1 MTEPSGNRYANSRR
15 EAIAGIVPTVAI
27 SARTSGEPGGRR
39 LGARLVQAR
48 WALFWERLWP
58 ALWPPLGIL
67 GLFLLILLFDIGP
80 LLPGWLHALALAGF
94 VVGFGFALARGL
106 RQVRMPDERT
116 AGRRIETETALAH
129 RPITT
134 RDDNMVGGF
143 GDRGSALLWE
153 AHQRQREAALA
164 KLRVGMPK
172 AGLARRDPIGLRAA
186 LILLLLVG
194 FVAARDDLGPRIAR
208 GLVPDFS
215 SAGSAMPVAYDIW
228 ITPPAYTRLAPV
240 LLSTNSAP
248 EAQPQALTVPEAS
261 ALIAQLS
268 GGSGEPVVAVG
279 DVETPFTSV
288 DSANWRLETSVL
300 TGDRLRILQDG
311 DEIASWP
318 MTVVPDLPPEIIFGA
333 RPSTSERY
341 ALRLDYKATD
351 DYGIASVTVDI
362 KRADGRTGPG
372 DIDAITFGLPLPALD
387 QTDIAAFGFSDLTP
401 HPWAGLPVQIQ
412 LEARDAAGQR
422 GVSEPFEMTLPE
434 RPFRHPIARAIIEQR
449 RRLIAEA
456 EDAVE
461 EVADKLLRLSA
472 RTEMYE
478 EDIIV
483 TLGLVTAGRRLMLG
497 ADDPE
502 TLSEVVKLLWY
513 TALRVE
519 EGELALVEQRLREL
533 QKELQEALAN
543 NAPDEEIQRLMN
555 ELRETLDEFVNAL
568 AERIQR
574 DFENGFIPQ
583 PLNQDSMELT
593 RDDLQNLVDQAEQL
607 AQSGAREAAQNLLAE
622 LQQILENLRANPMLA
637 QPEDASNE
645 AVQLMRDMEQLIR
658 RQQNLLDETFGES
671 QQPAPEDGSR
681 DLGEQAIEQEGLR
694 MDLGEL
700 MRRLA
705 EMTGDIPENLGNAEQ
720 EMRSSH
726 DALTQGDANRSTDAQ
741 VRVLDELQQGAR
753 QMRSQLRDQLVR
765 RPGGGPMD
773 MMQGENRDPFGRE
786 EGTGAVIDTSDV
798 AIPEEADLQRSRE
811 ILDELRRRGAD
822 RSRPEFELEYIDRLL
837 RRF

>member
-1 MTEPSGNRYANSRR
+1 MIGPSGTRKTIDSSSLS
-15 EAIAGIVPTVAI
+15 AGRDGGGL
-27 SARTSGEPGGRR
+27 RTR
-39 LGARLVQAR
+39 LGARVVQAR
-48 WALFWERLWP
+48 WALLWENLWP
-58 ALWPPLGIL
+58 ALWPPLGIV
-67 GLFLLILLFDIGP
+67 GLFLLFILFDIGAI
-80 LLPGWLHALALAGF
+80 LPGWLHAIALAAF
-94 VVGFGFALARGL
+94 AIGFGFALVHAL
-106 RQVRMPDERT
+106 WQVRLPDERT
-116 AGRRIETETALAH
+116 AGRRIETATALAH

-134 RDDNMVGGF
+134 RDDLMVGGF

-153 AHQRQREAALA
+153 AHQRQREASLA
-164 KLRVGMPK
+164 KLRVGVPK

-194 FVAARDDLGPRIAR
+194 FVVAHNDLGSRFMR
-208 GLVPDFS
+208 GLVPDFTG
-215 SAGSAMPVAYDIW
+215 AAAATPIAYDVW
-228 ITPPAYTRLAPV
+228 ITPPAYTRLPPI

-248 EAQPQALTVPEAS
+248 ESQPQSLTVPEAS

-268 GGSGEPVVAVG
+268 GGDGDPVIEVGEIEA
-279 DVETPFTSV
+279 PFTAV

-300 TGDRLRILQDG
+300 TGERLRILQDG

-318 MTVVPDLPPEIIFGA
+318 MNVVPDLPPEIVFA
-333 RPSTSERY
+333 AEPSTTERY

-362 KRADGRTGPG
+362 QRADGRTGPG
-372 DIDAITFGLPLPALD
+372 DIDSVSFGLPLPAVD
-387 QTDIAAFGFSDLTP
+387 QTEIAAFGFNDLTA
-401 HPWAGLPVQIQ
+401 HPWAGLPVHIR
-412 LEARDAAGQR
+412 LEATDAAGQH
-422 GVSEPFEMTLPE
+422 GASETIEMVLPE

-472 RTEMYE
+472 RTEMY
-478 EDIIV
+478 DDDMIV
-483 TLGLVTAGRRLMLG
+483 TLGLVTAGRRLMLSE
-497 ADDPE
+497 DDPQ
-502 TLSEVVKLLWY
+502 TLPEVVKLLWS

-519 EGELALVEQRLREL
+519 EGEMALVEQRLREL

-543 NAPDEEIQRLMN
+543 NAPDAEIERLMN

-568 AERIQR
+568 AETIQR

-622 LQQILENLRANPMLA
+622 LQQILENLRANPMMA

-645 AVQLMRDMEQLIR
+645 AVQMMRDMEQLIR
-658 RQQNLLDETFGES
+658 RQQNLLDDTFSET
-671 QQPAPEDGSR
+671 QQPVPEDGTR
-681 DLGEQAIEQEGLR
+681 DLGEQAVEQEDLR

-720 EMRSSH
+720 EMRGAHQS
-726 DALTQGDANRSTDAQ
+726 LTEGDASSAADAQ

-786 EGTGAVIDTSDV
+786 EGSGAVIDTSDV
-798 AIPEEADLQRSRE
+798 AIPEQQDLQRSRE
-811 ILDELRRRGAD
+811 ILNELRRRGAD
-822 RSRPEFELEYIDRLL
+822 RSRPDYELEYIDRLL

>member
-1 MTEPSGNRYANSRR
+1 MTDRSGAHSRR
-15 EAIAGIVPTVAI
+15 NAIAGDTPPVAGRMR
-27 SARTSGEPGGRR
+27 ADRGTDGNGRR
-39 LGARLVQAR
+39 LGLRLAQAR
-48 WALFWERLWP
+48 WTLFWEHLWP
-58 ALWPPLGIL
+58 ALWPPVGIV
-67 GLFLLILLFDIGP
+67 GLFALFLLFDIGP

-94 VVGFGFALARGL
+94 AAGIAIALWRGL
-106 RQVRMPDERT
+106 WRIRMPDERA
-116 AGRRIETETALAH
+116 AGRRIETATALAH

-134 RDDNMVGGF
+134 REDRMVGGF
-143 GDRGSALLWE
+143 GDRGSAALWE
-153 AHQRQREAALA
+153 AHRRQREAALA
-164 KLRVGMPK
+164 SLRVGLPK
-172 AGLARRDPIGLRAA
+172 AGLAKYDPLGLRAA
-186 LILLLLVG
+186 LVLLLVIG
-194 FVAARDDLGPRIAR
+194 IFAARDDFAARIAR
-208 GLVPDFS
+208 GLLPDFS
-215 SAGSAMPVAYDIW
+215 ATAATTPVAYDIW

-248 EAQPQALTVPEAS
+248 ETQPTSLSVPEGS

-268 GGSGEPVVAVG
+268 GGDGEPAIAVG
-279 DVETPFTSV
+279 DIETAFTAI
-288 DSANWRLETSVL
+288 DGATWRLETSVL
-300 TGDRLRILQDG
+300 TGDALRILQDG
-311 DEIASWP
+311 EAIASWP
-318 MTVVPDLPPEIIFGA
+318 MTVVPDLPPEIDFGA
-333 RPSTSERY
+333 KPSATERY
-341 ALRLDYKATD
+341 ALRLDYRARD
-351 DYGIASVTVDI
+351 DYGIASVMVEI

-372 DIDAITFGLPLPALD
+372 DIAAIGFGLPLPALD
-387 QTDIAAFGFSDLTP
+387 QKEVAAFGFSDLTA
-401 HPWAGLPVQIQ
+401 HPWAGLPVEIR

-422 GVSEPFEMTLPE
+422 GASEAFAMVLPE
-434 RPFRHPIARAIIEQR
+434 RPFRHPIARAIVEQR
-449 RRLIAEA
+449 RRLIVEA
-456 EDAVE
+456 EDAVS

-472 RTEMYE
+472 RTEMYD
-478 EDIIV
+478 EDPIV
-483 TLGLVTAGRRLMLG
+483 TLALVTAGRRLMLSAG
-497 ADDPE
+497 DEA
-502 TLSEVVKLLWY
+502 TLPEVVKLLWS

-543 NAPDEEIQRLMN
+543 NAPDEEIRRLMD

-607 AQSGAREAAQNLLAE
+607 SESGAREAAQNLLAE

-645 AVQLMRDMEQLIR
+645 AVQMMRDMESLIR
-658 RQQNLLDETFGES
+658 RQQNLLDRTFRES
-671 QQPAPEDGSR
+671 QQPLPEDGSR
-681 DLGEQAIEQEGLR
+681 DLGEQAVEQDELR
-694 MDLGEL
+694 YDLGDL

-720 EMRSSH
+720 EMRGSH
-726 DALTQGDANRSTDAQ
+726 QALTQGDANASADAQ

-773 MMQGENRDPFGRE
+773 MMEGENRDPFGRE
-786 EGTGAVIDTSDV
+786 EGTGAIIDTSDV

-822 RSRPEFELEYIDRLL
+822 RSRPELELDYIDRLL
-837 RRF
+837 RQF